1 MSWFLFSLSAAV
13 NIFFIW
19 YVIQLIKRLLS
30 VQDEMDEF
38 LMSLD
43 EYSNHIDMVYNL
55 ERFYGDDTLKNL
67 LNHSKNFNKRIS
79 YLRSLYDMDYEEP
92 EAEEE
97 EEDDNYEE
105 AQD

>member
-1 MSWFLFSLSAAV
+1 MSWLLFSLSAIV

-30 VQDEMDEF
+30 VQDELDEF
-38 LMSLD
+38 LISLD
-43 EYSNHIDMVYNL
+43 EYSKHIDMVYNL

-79 YLRSLYDMDYEEP
+79 YLRSLYDMEYEDP
-92 EAEEE
+92 EEEGE
-97 EEDDNYEE
+97 EEDDG
-105 AQD
+105 QDEI